1 MRSERPLRVLRI
13 IDRLNVGGPTKHV
26 TWLTAGLAREGVE
39 TTLVTG
45 TIAPGEGDMGWFAR
59 DAGVAPVV
67 LPHMSRALGPADLG
81 VAWELYRLMR
91 RLRPDVV
98 HTHKAKAGAVGRAAA
113 LLYRWTT
120 PSALL
125 GRPRPVAVVHTFH
138 GHVFHGYYGRL
149 ASRAFVWIERALARL
164 ATDRVVTI
172 SAQQRSEIVGRYGV
186 GTPQRTVVV
195 PLGLDLPEAGDGARV
210 RAELGVADGEVL
222 VGIVGRLCEVKDHA
236 TMLAAFAQ
244 LVASGVRA
252 RLAIVGDGHLREHLE
267 AQARDAGIADRVHFL
282 GFRDDMADVYAALD
296 VAALTSVNEGTPL
309 TLLEA
314 MACGRAIA
322 ATAVG
327 GVVDILGARQR
338 TVDGVSIWEH
348 GVTVPAGSAA
358 AFAAALRH
366 LALRPAARSLMGAS
380 GRAWVRE
387 HMTADRLVRDMG
399 RLYERLAR
407 ERAVMRGGVEDA
419 RTDHGRSGVHRIA
432 FDRALPDAGRLGVH
446 DRRSLD
452 GVDREHPAVQ
462 GSPALPLPH

>member
-26 TWLTAGLAREGVE
+26 TWLTAGLAKEGVE

-45 TIAPGEGDMGWFAR
+45 TIAPGEGDMSWFAR
-59 DAGVAPVV
+59 EAGVAPVV
-67 LPHMSRALGPADLG
+67 LPRMSRALGPADVG
-81 VAWELYRLMR
+81 VAWQLYRLMR

-120 PSALL
+120 
-125 GRPRPVAVVHTFH
+125 RRRVAIVHTFH

-149 ASRAFVWIERALARL
+149 ASRAFVWIERTLARL
-164 ATDRVVTI
+164 GTDRIVTI
-172 SAQQRSEIVGRYGV
+172 SAQQRGEIVGRYRV
-186 GTPQRTVVV
+186 GTPQQTVVV
-195 PLGLDLPEAGDGARV
+195 PLGLDLPEAGDRAKV
-210 RAELGVADGEVL
+210 RAELGVADDEVL

-244 LVASGVRA
+244 LVGSGVRA
-252 RLAIVGDGHLREHLE
+252 RLAIVGDGHLRDQLE
-267 AQARDAGIADRVHFL
+267 AQARDAGIAERVQFL
-282 GFRDDMADVYAALD
+282 GFRDDMPDVYAALD

-314 MACGRAIA
+314 MACGRPLA

-338 TVDGVSIWEH
+338 VVDGVTVWEH
-348 GVTVPAGSAA
+348 GVTAPAGDVA

-387 HMTADRLVRDMG
+387 HMTADRLVRDVG

-407 ERAVMRGGVEDA
+407 ERAVIRGGIEDA

-446 DRRSLD
+446 DR
-452 GVDREHPAVQ
+452 
-462 GSPALPLPH
+462 

>member
-1 MRSERPLRVLRI
+1 MATERPLRVLRI

-26 TWLTAGLAREGVE
+26 TWLTAGLAGGGVE

-45 TIAPGEGDMGWFAR
+45 TIAPGEGDMSWFAR

-67 LPHMSRALGPADLG
+67 LPRMSRALGLADVG
-81 VAWELYRLMR
+81 VAFELYRLMR

-113 LLYRWTT
+113 LAYRWTT
-120 PSALL
+120 PAALL
-125 GRPRPVAVVHTFH
+125 GRPRPLAVVHTFH

-164 ATDRVVTI
+164 GTDRIVTI

-186 GTPQRTVVV
+186 GTPQQTVVV
-195 PLGLDLPEAGDGARV
+195 PLGLDLPEPGDGARV
-210 RAELGVADGEVL
+210 RAELRVAGDELL

-236 TMLAAFAQ
+236 TMLGAFAR
-244 LVASGVRA
+244 LVESGVRA
-252 RLAIVGDGHLREHLE
+252 RLAVVGDGHLRAALE
-267 AQARDAGIADRVHFL
+267 AQARALRIAQRVDFT
-282 GFRDDMADVYAALD
+282 GFRDDMPDVYAAFD

-314 MACGRAIA
+314 MACGRPVA

-338 TVDGVSIWEH
+338 TADGVAVWEH
-348 GVTVPAGSAA
+348 GVTAPAGNAA
-358 AFAAALRH
+358 AFADALRH

-380 GRAWVRE
+380 GRAWVTAN
-387 HMTADRLVRDMG
+387 MTADRLIRDVG

-407 ERAVMRGGVEDA
+407 ERAIVRGGESDA
-419 RTDHGRSGVHRIA
+419 RTDHGWSGVHRVA

-446 DRRSLD
+446 DRRPVD

-462 GSPALPLPH
+462 GSSALPVPR

>member
-1 MRSERPLRVLRI
+1 MRNERPLRVLRI

-26 TWLTAGLAREGVE
+26 TWLTAGLASAGAE

-45 TIAPGEGDMGWFAR
+45 TIAPGEGDMSWFAR

-67 LPHMSRALGPADLG
+67 LPTMSRALGLADVR
-81 VAWELYRLMR
+81 VAWQLYRLMR

-120 PSALL
+120 PSALV
-125 GRPRPVAVVHTFH
+125 GRPRPLAVVHTFH

-149 ASRAFVWIERALARL
+149 ASRAFVWIERVLARL
-164 ATDRVVTI
+164 GTDRIVTI
-172 SAQQRSEIVGRYGV
+172 SAQQRSEVVGRYAV
-186 GTPQRTVVV
+186 GTPQQTVVV
-195 PLGLDLPEAGDGARV
+195 PLGLDLPEPGDGARV
-210 RAELGVADGEVL
+210 RAELGMADGEVL
-222 VGIVGRLCEVKDHA
+222 IGIVGRLCEVKDHA
-236 TMLAAFAQ
+236 TMLAAFVQ
-244 LVASGVRA
+244 LVAGGVHA
-252 RLAIVGDGHLREHLE
+252 RLAIVGDGHLRAELE
-267 AQARDAGIADRVHFL
+267 AAARAAGVAERVHFL

-296 VAALTSVNEGTPL
+296 VCALTSVNEGTPL

-314 MACGRAIA
+314 MACGRPVA

-338 TVDGVSIWEH
+338 SADGVAIWEH
-348 GVTVPAGSAA
+348 GVTAPAGDAA
-358 AFAAALRH
+358 AFAVALRH

-380 GRAWVRE
+380 GRAWVMAN
-387 HMTADRLVRDMG
+387 MTADRLIRDMG

-407 ERAVMRGGVEDA
+407 ERAIVREGVWDA
-419 RTDHGRSGVHRIA
+419 GADHGRSGVHRVA
-432 FDRALPDAGRLGVH
+432 FDRALPDARGLGVH
-446 DRRSLD
+446 DRRSVD

-462 GSPALPLPH
+462 GPSALPLPH